1 MISVIIP
8 LFNKEREIARALRS
22 VLKQSFADFE
32 IVVVD
37 DGSTDRSVEEVAQI
51 NDARIRIIRQA
62 NAGVAAARNRGV
74 AEARYDWVAF
84 LDGDD
89 EWRGDFLNKMFEL
102 IRHYPQCA
110 VHACSYDFCD
120 NQGKITPAV
129 LRRIKFAGEH
139 GIMENYFEVACHSH
153 PPLCSSAVVIRK
165 TALTTIGG
173 FPTDIQAGE
182 DLLTWAR
189 LAARYPIA
197 YTRRQLAIYHATN
210 NFAEAPK
217 RQPAQK
223 DQVAQE
229 LHKLSANIRIPQLR
243 NYLSHWHKMRCSIF
257 LRMGSRRHV
266 LHEAL
271 KALYYNPLN
280 GKIYLYAGM
289 ILSPKW
295 LISATTKY
303 LSRCSLRS

>member
-8 LFNKEREIARALRS
+8 LFNKEHEITRTLRS
-22 VLKQSFADFE
+22 VLRQTFSNFE

-37 DGSTDRSVEEVAQI
+37 DGCTDRSVEKIKQI
-51 NDARIRIIRQA
+51 DDPRIRIVRQ
-62 NAGVAAARNRGV
+62 NNTGVAAARNRGV
-74 AEARYDWVAF
+74 AEARYHWVAL

-89 EWRGDFLNKMFEL
+89 EWREDFLAEMHNL
-102 IRHYPQCA
+102 IQQYPQCA
-110 VHACSYDFCD
+110 VYGCHYDFCD
-120 NQGKITPAV
+120 LQGRITPAII
-129 LRRIKFAGEH
+129 RRIRFSGES
-139 GIMENYFEVACHSH
+139 GVLENYFEVACHSH

-165 TALTTIGG
+165 TALEKIGG

-189 LAARYPIA
+189 LAIRYSIA
-197 YTRRQLAIYHATN
+197 YTKRHLAIYHATN
-210 NFAEAPK
+210 DFADTPK

-223 DQVAQE
+223 DQVAEE
-229 LHKLSANIRIPQLR
+229 LHKLLAGRAIPQLR
-243 NYLSHWHKMRCSIF
+243 SYLSHWHKMRCSIF
-257 LRMGSRRHV
+257 LRMGKRRKV

-289 ILSPKW
+289 TLSPKR
-295 LISATTKY
+295 LIFTTSKY
-303 LSRCSLRS
+303 LSRCSHRS